1 MELYQESI
9 IDLLKTLAP
18 NPTGKPQNDKANEL
32 KIKEENTNLL
42 MKENIV
48 KVKRIRKEKIEKE
61 RKDKEIKEKKEKE
74 KEIIIKND
82 EKQELVE
89 KQRKMKLVQEKKEKT
104 EEKIKQ
110 EQIRKENY
118 EKDKKIESDL
128 KNKSYSIS
136 SINNSFKEKA
146 INKNIPSYY
155 FYIHLLIFLQ
165 K

>member
-61 RKDKEIKEKKEKE
+61 KKDEKIIVNIINKICLGLQEIHEHNIIHRDLKPENIFINKKNEIKIGDFGISKKLYSTMNATTNNIGTINYMEQ
-74 KEIIIKND
+74 EIIT
-82 EKQELVE
+82 
-89 KQRKMKLVQEKKEKT
+89 QEKYDKR
-104 EEKIKQ
+104 
-110 EQIRKENY
+110 RK
-118 EKDKKIESDL
+118 
-128 KNKSYSIS
+128 
-136 SINNSFKEKA
+136 
-146 INKNIPSYY
+146 
-155 FYIHLLIFLQ
+155 
-165 K
+165 